1 MKRAGTEA
9 NLTGKGKRSESPP
22 PQAPSKGRPTSPRDS
37 SKLKLSKGQTCDAL
51 GSSNSEPVSPLP
63 SPKSEVSRLE
73 AYTASAA
80 QAIAAY
86 KDGGPIFSSSE
97 GIALDE
103 VVKAKRGGGSSRHHG
118 GEGGSTRLERE
129 HKELVKAFSAK
140 CEELRA
146 SHASRNGV
154 ELLLAQVYATGAEPL
169 ARQRLEAAEATAKAA
184 AAELR
189 AERQRHGARAC
200 PRAHSPPRASASFR
214 ELPQE

>member
-1 MKRAGTEA
+1 MQRQPSPMKRAGTEA

-146 SHASRNGV
+146 SHA
-154 ELLLAQVYATGAEPL
+154 TGSS
-169 ARQRLEAAEATAKAA
+169 
-184 AAELR
+184 
-189 AERQRHGARAC
+189 C
-200 PRAHSPPRASASFR
+200 Y
-214 ELPQE
+214 